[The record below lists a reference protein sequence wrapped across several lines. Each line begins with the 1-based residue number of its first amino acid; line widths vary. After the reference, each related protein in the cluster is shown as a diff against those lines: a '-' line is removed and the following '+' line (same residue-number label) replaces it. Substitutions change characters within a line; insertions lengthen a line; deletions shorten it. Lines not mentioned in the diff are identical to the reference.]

1 VVTIWYGFLLFP
13 YWIGYFAIGIAMDEL
28 IARLRQPGGALWPG
42 LFLTLGGGW
51 LVLTMTYQDAPN
63 AAYAHGTGAFITPF
77 LPILVTGLAILL
89 LACPGAMGRGWGALR
104 RWVGVISKYSLG
116 IYIVHPIIL
125 YAVAMGLNHLLFV
138 DVVDGLIGFV
148 SLVGITLALSIV
160 LSALIAR
167 TPLAF
172 ALGTE
177 QQ

>member
-1 VVTIWYGFLLFP
+1 M
-13 YWIGYFAIGIAMDEL
+13 A
-28 IARLRQPGGALWPG
+28 
-42 LFLTLGGGW
+42 
-51 LVLTMTYQDAPN
+51 
-63 AAYAHGTGAFITPF
+63 
-77 LPILVTGLAILL
+77 
-89 LACPGAMGRGWGALR
+89 RGWGALR

-138 DVVDGLIGFV
+138 DVADGVIGFV

-177 QQ
+177 RQ